1 MVSIPAL
8 YSDSISLDEIG
19 EKVSQKCTE
28 SLSAGSGVRAMS
40 CVVKLVKDPSLIENV
55 LKMFPPR
62 TLQFFYSD
70 FYLGYNDYK
79 YTLNQIF
86 SLIRL
91 GGVMMGSRY
100 VSYHT
105 QEVSLFNILSAVDD
119 FSTMLSVP
127 HAVLATFAESS
138 YR

>member
-1 MVSIPAL
+1 
-8 YSDSISLDEIG
+8 
-19 EKVSQKCTE
+19 
-28 SLSAGSGVRAMS
+28 MS

-86 SLIRL
+86 PLIRL